1 MPNSNLT
8 KVNIGEVRKSAPSF
22 LISSLSDHCIIRGGA
37 MLDLTQFLWTDGA
50 TLTVAAAGAAVDDTA
65 IPLKPPYPLQKIP
78 NGTVIDFGGK
88 KFARLTA
95 EAAIGATNLTV
106 AALPTAL
113 IENDSATYKGV
124 SGRYL
129 IPGGTLL
136 GRTYAERDAGTA
148 FGPADTANDEEFY
161 LSIYD
166 VIADQDS
173 EDDMT
178 QAIVDLLSR
187 DTQIAA
193 NRLPNWTT
201 ATAAYKAKVS
211 ELYQTRMV

>member
-1 MPNSNLT
+1 MPSSNLT
-8 KVNIGEVRKSAPSF
+8 KINIGEVRKSAPSF
-22 LISSLSDHCIIRGGA
+22 LITSLSDKCIIRGGA

-50 TLTVAAAGAAVDDTA
+50 TVTVAAAGAAIDATS
-65 IPLKPPYPLQKIP
+65 IPLKTPYSLQKIP

-95 EAAIGATNLTV
+95 EASVGATSLTV

-113 IENDSATYKGV
+113 VEDDSATYKGV

-148 FGPADTANDEEFY
+148 FGPADTDSDEEFY
-161 LSIYD
+161 LSLYD
-166 VIADQDS
+166 VLADQDS
-173 EDDMT
+173 EDDMS
-178 QAIVDLLSR
+178 QAIVDLLAR
-187 DTQIAA
+187 DTQIAE
-193 NRLPNWTT
+193 NRLPNWAT
-201 ATAAYKAKVS
+201 ATAAYKAKVR
-211 ELYQTRMV
+211 ELYQTRKV